1 MAECHGPHAR
11 HCVFSLPP
19 EGADPAWDGP
29 APELTVLVV
38 DDEPDVRWV
47 LEMILRRNGFAV
59 AMAGSGDEALR
70 WLRETERACHL
81 ILLDAKL
88 GDIEGVELARRI
100 RTETSCIAP
109 VILVSGYFYK
119 DDSLVQLSLRT
130 GLIAGFVTKPFR
142 HEDILN
148 AINIVLSTGSGAIT
162 MAPSP

>member
-1 MAECHGPHAR
+1 MAEC
-11 HCVFSLPP
+11 
-19 EGADPAWDGP
+19 
-29 APELTVLVV
+29 LTVLVV

-70 WLRETERACHL
+70 WLRETGRACRL

-88 GDIEGVELARRI
+88 EDIEGVELARRI

-119 DDSLVQLSLRT
+119 DDSVVQESLRA
-130 GLIAGFVTKPFR
+130 GLISAFVTKPFR
-142 HEDILN
+142 HDDILN
-148 AINIVLSTGSGAIT
+148 AINIVLSTGLSART
-162 MAPSP
+162 MASSP